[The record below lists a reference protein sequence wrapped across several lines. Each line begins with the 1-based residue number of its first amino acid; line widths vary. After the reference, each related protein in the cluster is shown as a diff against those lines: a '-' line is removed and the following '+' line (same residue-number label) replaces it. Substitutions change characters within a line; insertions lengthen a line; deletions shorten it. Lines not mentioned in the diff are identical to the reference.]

1 MKIASSKE
9 ISQIEADSEKLGITA
24 KKLIENAGLKIAENI
39 IKEIKN
45 ISSTTIIVLVGKGNN
60 GNDGLIA
67 ASHLSSFGINVV
79 AYLCIKRPSNDYYL
93 KVAQNGN
100 VIIENYSINSTK
112 QLKGL
117 FNKADIVIDAI
128 LGTGNKRKLSPPI
141 SDILSHLKLSKVKNN
156 KLKIIAIDIPS
167 GINPDSGLIDSS
179 CVQVDKTFILGLYKI
194 GMFENPKPEYYG
206 QKSVLDIGLPIN
218 ICKNINYDL
227 ITKSWVKKYIPKRS
241 LSASKEDFGKVLMIV
256 GSKDYPGAAG
266 LAANAAMRSGAG
278 LVTIGLTESI
288 KPIVSNNTIESVFLT
303 LPSNKSGN
311 ILPTKA
317 IKLIEKKIIYQNV
330 LLYGCGISQSKEMEN
345 LTKLILF
352 SKINFPNI
360 IIDAD
365 GLNALAK
372 LNNQGVRWWENIP
385 QHTILTP
392 HIKEMSRLTG
402 IEIKDIQK
410 NRISISLKFAKIW
423 NKIVI
428 LKGPNTIIA
437 FPDKTLMVSPFATPL
452 LATAGTGDVLAGLIA
467 GLIAQKLPPHI
478 AAGVGVY
485 IHGEAAILASHNLKV
500 NNIIASD
507 LNLNIP
513 KIIKSIIES

>member
-1 MKIASSKE
+1 
-9 ISQIEADSEKLGITA
+9 
-24 KKLIENAGLKIAENI
+24 
-39 IKEIKN
+39 
-45 ISSTTIIVLVGKGNN
+45 
-60 GNDGLIA
+60 
-67 ASHLSSFGINVV
+67 
-79 AYLCIKRPSNDYYL
+79 
-93 KVAQNGN
+93 
-100 VIIENYSINSTK
+100 
-112 QLKGL
+112 
-117 FNKADIVIDAI
+117 
-128 LGTGNKRKLSPPI
+128 
-141 SDILSHLKLSKVKNN
+141 
-156 KLKIIAIDIPS
+156 
-167 GINPDSGLIDSS
+167 
-179 CVQVDKTFILGLYKI
+179 
-194 GMFENPKPEYYG
+194 
-206 QKSVLDIGLPIN
+206 
-218 ICKNINYDL
+218 
-227 ITKSWVKKYIPKRS
+227 
-241 LSASKEDFGKVLMIV
+241 MI
-256 GSKDYPGAAG
+256 
-266 LAANAAMRSGAG
+266 
-278 LVTIGLTESI
+278 
-288 KPIVSNNTIESVFLT
+288 F
-303 LPSNKSGN
+303 
-311 ILPTKA
+311 
-317 IKLIEKKIIYQNV
+317 
-330 LLYGCGISQSKEMEN
+330 
-345 LTKLILF
+345 
-352 SKINFPNI
+352 
-360 IIDAD
+360 DAD